1 MKRLTEEL
9 LNTVVL
15 APQAVSTA
23 TLTTT
28 GFVDVSGVPEATFLI
43 ATGALTKGKKL
54 TVQLVATDV
63 AAGTGAVQIAEQVFT
78 AEEALTGGA
87 VAAVSYKPV
96 AANGRYVGI
105 KFKHDAGSDVSC
117 AVTAMLRQRMIPA
130 DNSWAVN
137 Y

>member
-1 MKRLTEEL
+1 MRLNDAYL
-9 LNTVVL
+9 SAVAM
-15 APQAVSTA
+15 APKAVASA

-28 GFVDVSGVPEATFLI
+28 GFVDVSGVPEVTFLI

-54 TVQLVATDV
+54 TVQLVASDV
-63 AAGTGAVQIAEQVFT
+63 AEGTGAVQIAEQVFT

-87 VAAVSYKPV
+87 IAVVSYLPA

-130 DNSWAVN
+130 ENSWSVN
-137 Y
+137 C